1 MKLDLPRHGVRLGR
15 ALAKWLHRGVR
26 SRPARHTMRWTYY
39 AGAAVLA
46 LLAVAY
52 TAARLL
58 FPEIETRKAEI
69 EQYLSVRTAHV
80 VRIEKLSAY
89 WDGLLPGVHIEGLN
103 VSPVA
108 DQRPAVRLAE
118 LHATFALLPLAW
130 GQIEIR
136 SLVLTRPSVTLERLV
151 DGRMRVVGFE
161 PVAIDEPGADEKFIQ
176 WLLRQQQLTIRD
188 GEIAWVDRRAG
199 AERVQFSEVQFD
211 LRNRGD
217 RHKAGLRARFPEA
230 LCRDCSVAFDITGN
244 PLAGTDWGGQI
255 YLRAAQLDID
265 ALPRIARERLP
276 AALHGRFDVEA
287 WSDWEDGVV
296 AAVRGNVVVA
306 KLQLPLRGLAQPV
319 RVNNAQGGV
328 VWQRDSDGWR
338 LDLTPLSLDLHGTP
352 WSVGHLRLVRD
363 EDEHR
368 LRVRH
373 IALAEISS
381 FIADL
386 QGEHPLLKH
395 WTQMNPRGALDRLDL
410 EIRGPLTAPQDYRVR
425 AELARVTTEAHAAIP
440 GVGNLS
446 GMLDLRR
453 DEGEFKIDTHDL
465 MLTLPHVFRGPLHG
479 GRLQGVVAWQR
490 EDSGWRVL
498 GRDLTVVSADGSA
511 TGEMQF
517 EMPDD
522 RGRSPYLKV
531 RADFKNGNVGAAAKY
546 YPAARLPPKI
556 LAWMDSV
563 FVGGTIT
570 HGTMLYDGP
579 IRDFPFDN
587 GSGRFEVRGHVRDG
601 VYRYFKG
608 WAPITGA
615 EIDVAVTG
623 RDVLVTGS
631 GRIGALSV
639 DQVVVQTRPTADPAR
654 RRVAITG
661 KVQGPVAESLRVLR
675 DVEPDAKPAPFWRP
689 YLPPLQATGQGVMT
703 LDIDVPL
710 GAPGAA
716 FTGEYQVAGATLTL
730 AAPALAA
737 SSVSGHVRFSD
748 RGLDAAKLNGRLLG
762 GAFAVNA
769 ARTPKGQLALN
780 ADGQVSGSEL
790 GRLHA
795 AALAQRISGNI
806 DWRVEW
812 HEGVGLGDLRVQAAL
827 DKLRFKL
834 PPPFDRSERA
844 SAERLTVATEQ
855 SRDRSHSL
863 SIDAGDI
870 VRGKLVLEDRDGW
883 RLARGHV
890 GFGMARV
897 ALPARPGLQIS
908 ARLDRVD
915 IDQWLPLLGGGTGA
929 PPPALVRSIGAEIKQ
944 LDMFNRSWGRIYLDL
959 APERGAWR
967 ATIDGD
973 SVAGQA
979 RYVPANG
986 RQPTAIK
993 LDLSQL
999 KLPPRKAG
1007 GDAAPVDPRRLPA
1020 LDLRA
1025 ASFEYKGR
1033 QIGEVDLSGAPYDQ
1047 GWRVARLNVTRPEGR
1062 FTSRGSWRTV
1072 GGRHASAFDVEFSTS
1087 DIGATMDALG
1097 AAGQMKGGKVDV
1109 RTQLAWNGSP
1119 TDPKLAS
1126 LDGRFEI
1133 AAEKG
1138 RFLRLDPGAAR
1149 LFGLLDLRAITRYL
1163 TLDFSSI
1170 FGKGLA
1176 FDLIHGTITI
1186 ERGNAYTDDF
1196 FLRGPSVALTAQG
1209 RLGLA
1214 AEDFDLVLAVNPK
1227 FSDTLTLTS
1236 WGLFGPQ
1243 AAAAILAIQKLFKK
1257 QIAAGTRVTY
1267 LVKGSWD
1274 DPTITKVGKATAEG
1288 GSQSE

>member
-1 MKLDLPRHGVRLGR
+1 MKLDLPRYGVRLGH
-15 ALAKWLHRGVR
+15 ALANWLHRGAR
-26 SRPARHTMRWTYY
+26 SRPVRHTMRWVYY
-39 AGAAVLA
+39 AGAAALA

-58 FPEIETRKAEI
+58 LPEIETRKAEI
-69 EQYLSVRTAHV
+69 EQYLSTRTAHV

-103 VSPVA
+103 VSPAA
-108 DQRPAVRLAE
+108 DPRPALRLAE
-118 LHATFALLPLAW
+118 LHATFALLPLVW

-136 SLVLTRPSVTLERLV
+136 SLVLTGPSVTIERLA

-188 GEIAWVDRRAG
+188 GEIAWVDRRDG
-199 AERVQFSEVQFD
+199 VERVQLSEVQFD

-217 RHKAGLRARFPEA
+217 HHQAGLRARFPEA
-230 LCRDCSVAFDITGN
+230 LCRECSAALAITGN
-244 PLAGTDWGGQI
+244 PLTDEDWHGDI

-265 ALPRIARERLP
+265 ALPRVVRERLP
-276 AALHGRFDVEA
+276 PTLRGRFDVEV
-287 WSDWEDGVV
+287 WSDWEDGAV
-296 AAVRGNVVVA
+296 AAVHGKVAVA
-306 KLQLPLRGLAQPV
+306 KLQLPLRGLAKPL
-319 RVNNAQGGV
+319 RVNAAHGGV
-328 VWQRDSDGWR
+328 SWERDSDGWR
-338 LDLTPLSLDLHGTP
+338 LDLKPITLDLHGTP
-352 WSVGHLRLVRD
+352 WSVGRLRLMRD
-363 EDEHR
+363 EDTHR

-373 IALAEISS
+373 VALAELSEL
-381 FIADL
+381 IADL
-386 QGEHPLLKH
+386 QGEHPLLQH
-395 WTQMNPRGALDRLDL
+395 WAQMKPRGALDRLDV
-410 EIRGPLTAPQDYRVR
+410 EVRGPLAAPQDYRVH
-425 AELARVTTEAHAAIP
+425 AELVRVTTEAHADTP
-440 GVGNLS
+440 GVRNVS
-446 GMLDLRR
+446 GTLDLRR
-453 DEGEFKIDTHDL
+453 DGGEFKIDTHDFAL
-465 MLTLPHVFRGPLHG
+465 NLPRVFRGPLHA
-479 GRLQGVVAWQR
+479 GRVQGAVAWQR
-490 EDSGWRVL
+490 AESGWRVL
-498 GRDLTVVSADGSA
+498 GRELVLTGADGSA
-511 TGEMQF
+511 TGELQF

-522 RGRSPYLKV
+522 PGRSPLLRV
-531 RADFKNGNVGAAAKY
+531 RADFKNGNGAAAAKY
-546 YPAARLPPKI
+546 YPAAHLPPKV
-556 LAWMDSV
+556 LAWMDSA
-563 FVGGTIT
+563 FLGGTVT
-570 HGTMLYDGP
+570 HGSLVYDGP

-587 GSGRFEVRGHVRDG
+587 GTGRFEVRGHVRDG
-601 VYRYFKG
+601 VYRYLRG

-615 EIDVAVTG
+615 NVDIAVTG

-639 DQVVVQTRPTADPAR
+639 DQVVVQTRPTADPAH

-661 KVQGPVAESLRVLR
+661 KVRGPVAESLRVLR
-675 DVEPDAKPAPFWRP
+675 DVEPDAKPAPSWQA
-689 YLPPLQATGQGVMT
+689 YLPPLQATGQGVMN

-710 GAPGAA
+710 GVPGVA
-716 FTGEYQVAGATLTL
+716 FTGEYQVAGANLKL

-737 SSVSGHVRFSD
+737 SNVSGHVRFSD

-769 ARTPKGQLALN
+769 ARTPKGRLALD

-795 AALAQRISGNI
+795 APLAQRISGNV

-812 HEGVGLGDLRVQAAL
+812 REGVGLGDLRLQLAL

-844 SAERLTVATEQ
+844 SAERLTVSTEQ
-855 SRDRSHSL
+855 SRDRSQSL

-870 VRGKLVLEDRDGW
+870 VRGKLVLENRDGW

-915 IDQWLPLLGGGTGA
+915 IDQWLPLLGGGASA
-929 PPPALVRSIGAEIKQ
+929 PAPALVRSIGAEIKQ
-944 LDMFNRSWGRIYLDL
+944 LDMFSRSWGRIYFDL

-979 RYVPANG
+979 RYALAD
-986 RQPTAIK
+986 RSQPTAIK

-1007 GDAAPVDPRRLPA
+1007 GDEAPVDPRRLPA

-1047 GWRVARLNVTRPEGR
+1047 GWRVARLNVTHPEGR
-1062 FTSRGSWRTV
+1062 FASRGTWRAV
-1072 GGRHASAFDVEFSTS
+1072 SGRHASAFDVEFSTS
-1087 DIGATMDALG
+1087 DIGKTMDALG

-1109 RTQLAWNGSP
+1109 RTQLAWSGSP
-1119 TDPKLAS
+1119 TAPDLAS

-1138 RFLRLDPGAAR
+1138 RFLQLDPGAAR

-1176 FDLIHGTITI
+1176 FDLIHGTVTI

-1209 RLGLA
+1209 RVGLA

-1243 AAAAILAIQKLFKK
+1243 AAAAILAIQRLFRK

-1267 LVKGSWD
+1267 LVKGSWA
-1274 DPTITKVGKATAEG
+1274 DPTITKVGETAAEG
-1288 GSQSE
+1288 EPEPE